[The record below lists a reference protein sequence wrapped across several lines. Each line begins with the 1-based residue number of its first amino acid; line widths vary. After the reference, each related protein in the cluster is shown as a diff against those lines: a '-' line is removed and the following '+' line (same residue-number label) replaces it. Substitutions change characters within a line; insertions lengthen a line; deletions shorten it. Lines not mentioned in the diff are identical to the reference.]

1 MNLYNYILWGREYIF
16 YSKRVKNLNYKI
28 VTFSQNAKSAII
40 YTFLLLFSFYK
51 FKNKIFLCNKMADLA
66 DLKSNYKIYNVENY
80 ALADVKFI
88 QTNYVELSKTKLKN
102 LLLKSKKKYHFRIH
116 PATHYVFFG
125 DIDNFELEIS
135 EYIKLLQEFMKTF
148 YALEFIVDDFKYTR
162 NDKKLNSYHFS
173 IPKWNAITDKL
184 KEIFTNFQK
193 FLKARDVNL
202 GKAVDTTIYSEHWFR
217 CPNQY
222 KGSGEMND
230 THQIIVGDM
239 TDFIVE
245 YIPKKSININSV
257 IYLEPIPV
265 TTQKKTH
272 QLKKTKL
279 INNIRNNSLTKSIQ
293 NEIEEIDITL
303 QTQNQLEKFEN
314 INKENVLSNILS
326 KPMTCK
332 KVFDDCY
339 KKERFDEYQCWITV
353 GMALK
358 NSFADEDAINLFDY
372 FSSKGQKY
380 EGYEKTKYKF
390 LSFVRQNDN
399 DGFTIATIYYYAM
412 EDNKTKF
419 IEIMNKNTLELGQ
432 TDMCRFLQL
441 IAGNRFVYKIIG
453 GIYVLYCYNGKY
465 WQRDDVI
472 FKKVVSNELHDFLK
486 TILINVYWNTREFPQ
501 IKAKLDKLKSIEYK
515 DKLLKTYKEYGVN
528 NDIKFDSK
536 WYLLGF
542 NNLVYDLEASEM
554 RDYKYEDYVS
564 ITTGYDWREPTDDE
578 LQTMTRLIEL
588 VMPIETEREAY
599 LQILSTALSGKCLEK
614 FIIFNGSGGNGK
626 GMLDDILLLALGEYA
641 MIGNNGILFETSKT
655 GSNPEKANLHKKR
668 LVIFRE
674 PPEKNRFENSIIK
687 ELTGGGSFSA
697 RGLYEGICEKELNLT
712 LIVECNKRPLFKE
725 EPTEADARRIID
737 VLFRSSF
744 VSDGRLLDETNYIY
758 KANTLFKTKEFQEQ
772 HKFALIKILM
782 DTYKKY
788 KHMSGELILP
798 ASVIERG
805 TRYLELSCNIV
816 QWFRDNYEETGN
828 TEFVCVK
835 DAYDLFIGSD
845 FMNSLSRQERAKYTK
860 KYFVE
865 YIQNNIFFRKY
876 YADRYNAIRT
886 VIKGWRLKT
895 NTE

>member
-1 MNLYNYILWGREYIF
+1 
-16 YSKRVKNLNYKI
+16 
-28 VTFSQNAKSAII
+28 
-40 YTFLLLFSFYK
+40 
-51 FKNKIFLCNKMADLA
+51 MADLA
-66 DLKSNYKIYNVENY
+66 DSKSTYKVYNVENY
-80 ALADVKFI
+80 ARADSKFI
-88 QTNYVELSKTKLKN
+88 QSNFVELSKTKLKN
-102 LLLKSKKKYHFRIH
+102 LLQKTTNKYHFRIH

-125 DIDNFELEIS
+125 DIDNFEQDIS
-135 EYIKLLQEFMKTF
+135 EYVKLLQEFLKTF
-148 YALEFIVDDFKYTR
+148 YALEFTVEDFKYTR
-162 NDKKLNSYHFS
+162 NDKNSNSYHFS
-173 IPKWNAITDKL
+173 IPKWNAITEKL
-184 KEIFTNFQK
+184 KEIFTNFQR
-193 FLKARDVNL
+193 FLKTKDVNL

-222 KGSGEMND
+222 KGLGEMNN

-245 YIPKKSININSV
+245 YIPKKSVNIDGS
-257 IYLEPIPV
+257 IYLQPV
-265 TTQKKTH
+265 LVT
-272 QLKKTKL
+272 KKTKQLKTSTKTNL
-279 INNIRNNSLTKSIQ
+279 INNTLNNSLTESIQ
-293 NEIEEIDITL
+293 NEIEEIDISDSSNKL
-303 QTQNQLEKFEN
+303 AQFEN
-314 INKENVLSNILS
+314 INQENVLSNILS

-339 KKERFDEYQCWITV
+339 KKERFDEYQCWVSV

-358 NSFADEDAINLFDY
+358 NSFDDEQGIDLFDY
-372 FSSKGQKY
+372 FSSKGTKY
-380 EGYEKTKYKF
+380 EGYEKTKYKYMT
-390 LSFVRQNDN
+390 FVRQNN
-399 DGFTIATIYYYAM
+399 ENGFTIATIYYYAI
-412 EDNKTKF
+412 EDNKPKF
-419 IEIMNKNTLELGQ
+419 VEIMNKNTLELGQ
-432 TDMCRFLQL
+432 TDMCRFLHL
-441 IAGNRFVYKIIG
+441 IAGNRFVYKVIG
-453 GIYVLYCYNGKY
+453 GVYVLYCYNGKY
-465 WQRDDVI
+465 WERDDVI

-486 TILINVYWNTREFPQ
+486 TILINVYWNTREFSQ
-501 IKAKLDKLKSIEYK
+501 IKSKLDKLKSIEYK

-536 WYLLGF
+536 WHLLGF
-542 NNLVYDLEASEM
+542 NNMVYDLDGTEM
-554 RDYKYEDYVS
+554 RNYKYEDYVS
-564 ITTGYDWREPTDDE
+564 ITTGYDWREPTDEE
-578 LQTMTRLIEL
+578 LQTMTKLIEL
-588 VMPIETEREAY
+588 VMPIEAEREAY

-626 GMLDDILLLALGEYA
+626 GMIDDILLLALGEYA

-725 EPTEADARRIID
+725 EPTDADARRIID

-744 VSDGRLLDETNYIY
+744 VSDSSLLDDTSFIY
-758 KANTLFKTKEFQEQ
+758 KANTHFKTKEFQEQ

-782 DTYKKY
+782 NTYEKY
-788 KHMSGELILP
+788 KHMAGELILP
-798 ASVIERG
+798 PSVIERG
-805 TRYLELSCNIV
+805 ARYLELSCNIV
-816 QWFRDNYEETGN
+816 QWFRDNYEETGT
-828 TEFVCVK
+828 TEFVSVK
-835 DAYDLFIGSD
+835 NAYELFTGSD

-895 NTE
+895 NNE